1 MAGFLAPV
9 LQDNWECKRGNARSS
24 PSWTKED
31 WEYYMKDW
39 LKNVKEQLGETQKT
53 WGWTKAKAG
62 KKRSGNQAKRESWY
76 NKKRF
81 DKLSQKRARQA
92 ADALQRKDKETW
104 EKEVSTQT
112 PRTVATQ
119 TDLTDPWPE
128 SQPDQPDNVAYS
140 PTVTGLEEVE
150 VTIVPKEPMGPN
162 DLHLVE
168 KEHVETEENLRMVA
182 TAVEAAQRGTMAL
195 IQRLLPI
202 DPKNND
208 AMNAQM
214 VFLSDCAQAAL
225 TADDYLSAVA
235 SLVKVNQLPWW
246 APIGQKGGGR
256 SAQHSYGGL
265 LLCLL
270 GQEQATKTKNNICL
284 NSCVLRMILGL
295 CSWESGLHACL
306 FVSHT

>member
-1 MAGFLAPV
+1 
-9 LQDNWECKRGNARSS
+9 
-24 PSWTKED
+24 
-31 WEYYMKDW
+31 MKDW

-53 WGWTKAKAG
+53 WGWTKEKAG

-246 APIGQKGGGR
+246 APIGQKGGGAVLNTHMVACSFAFWVR
-256 SAQHSYGGL
+256 SKPPKP
-265 LLCLL
+265 
-270 GQEQATKTKNNICL
+270 KTIY
-284 NSCVLRMILGL
+284 V
-295 CSWESGLHACL
+295 
-306 FVSHT
+306 

>member
-1 MAGFLAPV
+1 
-9 LQDNWECKRGNARSS
+9 
-24 PSWTKED
+24 
-31 WEYYMKDW
+31 MKDW

-53 WGWTKAKAG
+53 WGWTKEKAG

-246 APIGQKGGGR
+246 APIGQKGGG
-256 SAQHSYGGL
+256 AQCSTLIWWPAPLPSGSGASHQNQKQYMFELMCFAHDFGPL
-265 LLCLL
+265 LL
-270 GQEQATKTKNNICL
+270 GVRPE
-284 NSCVLRMILGL
+284 
-295 CSWESGLHACL
+295 
-306 FVSHT
+306 

>member
-1 MAGFLAPV
+1 
-9 LQDNWECKRGNARSS
+9 
-24 PSWTKED
+24 
-31 WEYYMKDW
+31 MKDW

-53 WGWTKAKAG
+53 WGWTKEKAG

-246 APIGQKGGGR
+246 APIGQKGGG
-256 SAQHSYGGL
+256 AQCSTLIWWPAPLPSGSGASHQNQKQYMFELMCFAHDFGPL
-265 LLCLL
+265 LLGVRPACMFVCFAHL
-270 GQEQATKTKNNICL
+270 T
-284 NSCVLRMILGL
+284 L
-295 CSWESGLHACL
+295 CRTER
-306 FVSHT
+306 